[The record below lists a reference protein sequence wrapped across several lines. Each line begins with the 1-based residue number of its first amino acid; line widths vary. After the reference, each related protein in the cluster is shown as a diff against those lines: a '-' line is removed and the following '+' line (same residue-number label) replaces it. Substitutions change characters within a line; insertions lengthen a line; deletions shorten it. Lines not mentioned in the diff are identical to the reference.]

1 MNVVGS
7 YPIVEHGWTE
17 LFLAIEQPSQVAAWI
32 AYSKDVDVHA
42 ASSFNGLNG
51 AQRLN
56 VWNDW
61 N

>member
-1 MNVVGS
+1 MDR
-7 YPIVEHGWTE
+7 TR
-17 LFLAIEQPSQVAAWI
+17 LAIEQPSQVAAQI

-56 VWNDW
+56 VRNDLELTGVVTVMW
-61 N
+61 QI